1 MELCSFCDRHFLE
14 LSKYFIIKQVNLKK
28 IRLVFDAWQTDHSI
42 LATLLNQPVHQ
53 SVSGDVN
60 HRLVT
65 SQAIFFLFLF
75 IIFFFLW
82 LHLQH
87 MEVPRLGVE
96 SELQLLAFT
105 TATAMWDLRRSLQQC
120 RILNH

>member
-1 MELCSFCDRHFLE
+1 M
-14 LSKYFIIKQVNLKK
+14 
-28 IRLVFDAWQTDHSI
+28 FDAWQTDHSI